1 MEKNVLKNKIR
12 SKSSNNSNKNL
23 VLLHRIQST
32 KITKNKIEN
41 ILEKERL
48 IKTPNIKIQKMS
60 FFQKSKTINTRK
72 FSRTKNINEQ
82 GKQKEKSN
90 NDKKISSY
98 TIKVNKGFINRKKN
112 LVLRNNNIN
121 YALKSNI

>member
-1 MEKNVLKNKIR
+1 
-12 SKSSNNSNKNL
+12 
-23 VLLHRIQST
+23 
-32 KITKNKIEN
+32 
-41 ILEKERL
+41 
-48 IKTPNIKIQKMS
+48 MS

-72 FSRTKNINEQ
+72 FSRTKNTNEQ

>member
-1 MEKNVLKNKIR
+1 M
-12 SKSSNNSNKNL
+12 NN
-23 VLLHRIQST
+23 
-32 KITKNKIEN
+32 
-41 ILEKERL
+41 
-48 IKTPNIKIQKMS
+48 
-60 FFQKSKTINTRK
+60 
-72 FSRTKNINEQ
+72 

-90 NDKKISSY
+90 IDKKISSY

>member
-1 MEKNVLKNKIR
+1 M
-12 SKSSNNSNKNL
+12 

-32 KITKNKIEN
+32 KNTKNKIEN

-60 FFQKSKTINTRK
+60 LFQKSKTINTRK

-90 NDKKISSY
+90 IDKKISSY
-98 TIKVNKGFINRKKN
+98 TIKVNKGFINKKKN